1 MLKPVYALVG
11 EDAFLQLEELSELVR
26 TAPADT
32 LRLDIDGEAAQ
43 LADVLDELR
52 SFAMF
57 GGGKIVVVR
66 EGDDFVSRFRESLE
80 KYLAAPSSSATLVLR
95 MRSLPANQRIHKLIA
110 KAGQIIDCKP
120 PKQLARWIMERG
132 KNVHGLTIGYD
143 VAELLANLV
152 GENLGRLDSELAKL
166 ALAGT
171 GGRLTMAD
179 ISGTVAFQKEQKIYE
194 MTNALSAG
202 NIEEAVR
209 RWRQLLQTDKS
220 AEFRGITWICLWLE
234 SVRKGVEMQKRGI
247 APADIARELRIWQR
261 DTIPAFMRVCQA
273 MGEQGVM
280 RAMAQLAEVDYQS
293 KTGVGDAA
301 ENVERFMLSLQL
313 H

>member
-11 EDAFLQLEELSELVR
+11 DDAFLQLEQLSELLR
-26 TAPADT
+26 EAPADT
-32 LRLDIDGEAAQ
+32 LRLDIDGESAE

-80 KYLAAPSSSATLVLR
+80 KYLAAPSNSATLVLR
-95 MRSLPANQRIHKLIA
+95 MNSLPANQRIHKLIA

-120 PKQLARWIMERG
+120 PKQLARWIMDRG
-132 KNVHGLTIGYD
+132 KNSHGLTIGYD

-171 GGRLTMAD
+171 SGRLTLSD
-179 ISGTVAFQKEQKIYE
+179 ISGTVAFQKEQQIYE
-194 MTNALSAG
+194 LTNALSAG
-202 NIEEAVR
+202 SVEEAVR

-220 AEFRGITWICLWLE
+220 AEFRAITWICLWLE
-234 SVRKGVEMQKRGI
+234 KVRKAIALQKQGAAAAQI
-247 APADIARELRIWQR
+247 SSDLKIWPR
-261 DTIPAFMRVCQA
+261 DTVPAFLRVCEHL
-273 MGEQGVM
+273 GEQGVT
-280 RAMAQLAEVDYQS
+280 RAMAQLAEIDFQS

-313 H
+313 R

>member
-11 EDAFLQLEELSELVR
+11 DDAFLQLEEVAALLH
-26 TAPADT
+26 TAPPDT
-32 LRLDIDGEAAQ
+32 LRIDIDGEAAE

-66 EGDDFVSRFRESLE
+66 DGDDFVSRFRESLE
-80 KYLAAPSSSATLVLR
+80 KYVAAPSNSATLVLR
-95 MRSLPANQRIHKLIA
+95 MKSLPANQRIHKLIA
-110 KAGQIIDCKP
+110 KVGQIIDCKP
-120 PKQLARWIMERG
+120 PKQLARWIMDRG
-132 KNVHGLTIGYD
+132 KNVHALTIGFD

-166 ALAGT
+166 ALVGAS
-171 GGRLTMAD
+171 GRLTMAD
-179 ISGTVAFQKEQKIYE
+179 ITGTVAFQKEQKIYE

-234 SVRKGVEMQKRGI
+234 SVRRGIEMQKRGI
-247 APADIARELRIWQR
+247 PPADIARDLRIWQR
-261 DTIPAFMRVCQA
+261 DTIPSFMRVCQA
-273 MGEQGVM
+273 MGGEGVT
-280 RAMAQLAEVDYQS
+280 RAMAQLAEIDYQS

-301 ENVERFMLSLQL
+301 ENVERFLLSLQL
-313 H
+313 A

>member
-1 MLKPVYALVG
+1 
-11 EDAFLQLEELSELVR
+11 
-26 TAPADT
+26 
-32 LRLDIDGEAAQ
+32 
-43 LADVLDELR
+43 
-52 SFAMF
+52 
-57 GGGKIVVVR
+57 
-66 EGDDFVSRFRESLE
+66 
-80 KYLAAPSSSATLVLR
+80 

-110 KAGQIIDCKP
+110 KVGQIIDCKP
-120 PKQLARWIMERG
+120 PKQLARWIMDRG
-132 KNVHGLTIGYD
+132 KNAHGLTIGYD

-166 ALAGT
+166 ALTGT
-171 GGRLTMAD
+171 TGRVTMAD

-234 SVRKGVEMQKRGI
+234 SVRKGIEMQKRGI
-247 APADIARELRIWQR
+247 APAEIARELRIWQR
-261 DTIPAFMRVCQA
+261 DMIPAFMRVCQM
-273 MGEQGVM
+273 MGDEGVT
-280 RAMAQLAEVDYQS
+280 RAMAQLAEIDYQS